1 MDPHKYQI
9 QVARE
14 QLQAVIAVS
23 IRFQKQ
29 TIPLEED
36 HYESHHVIVAIKY
49 QVCFVHAC
57 LAQIPNMHHTGK
69 PQLASYSRSD

>member
-1 MDPHKYQI
+1 MDPHNYHI

-14 QLQAVIAVS
+14 QLQALKAVS
-23 IRFQKQ
+23 IQFQKQ
-29 TIPLEED
+29 TIPWEED

-49 QVCFVHAC
+49 QVCFAHAC
-57 LAQIPNMHHTGK
+57 PVQIPNMHHTGK